1 MPSAMM
7 MIEMIFM
14 SVVCLL
20 QDKGLP
26 LPTLQDPVFGKKC
39 RFGGERAYVGD
50 NGLALMCKVRGQ

>member
-26 LPTLQDPVFGKKC
+26 LPTLQGLIFGKKC
-39 RFGGERAYVGD
+39 RLRGERAYVGD
-50 NGLALMCKVRGQ
+50 NGLALMWKVRGQ